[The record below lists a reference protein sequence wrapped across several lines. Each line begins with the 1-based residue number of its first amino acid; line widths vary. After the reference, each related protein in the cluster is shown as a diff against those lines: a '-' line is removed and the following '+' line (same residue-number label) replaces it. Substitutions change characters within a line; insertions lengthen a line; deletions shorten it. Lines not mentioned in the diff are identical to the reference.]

1 MDKLKEGEQYLSLV
15 IFGKIPV
22 ACFPNKNKTKPNEPD
37 FIGNGIAIWLRNKG
51 SDKPRIDSQA
61 YSNR

>member
-1 MDKLKEGEQYLSLV
+1 MEKLNEGEQYLSLV

-22 ACFPNKNKTKPNEPD
+22 ACFPNKAKTKPTEPD
-37 FIGNGIAIWLRNKG
+37 FIGNGIAVWLRQKG
-51 SDKPRIDSQA
+51 SGKPRIEQQG